1 MTWEYSVVNSIFDH
15 YCLIFYLKQIEKDN
29 SIRITEPLLSSFKV
43 NTVEPKN
50 KNDNKQYLAKTN
62 QVNLLTIRL
71 REVVLSY
78 LLSFLCDS
86 KMVLL

>member
-50 KNDNKQYLAKTN
+50 INDNKQYSAKTH